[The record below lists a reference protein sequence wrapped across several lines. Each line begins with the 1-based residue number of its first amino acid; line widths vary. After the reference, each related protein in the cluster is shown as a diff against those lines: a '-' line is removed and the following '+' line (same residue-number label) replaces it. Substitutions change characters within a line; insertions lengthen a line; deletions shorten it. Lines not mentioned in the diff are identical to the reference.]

1 MKNLNEYPEIMTAKN
16 IAEYMD
22 ISYAKALH
30 MLKYSDVPCLKIGH
44 IFKVSRNVFE
54 AWLNEPNKK
63 IIA

>member
-1 MKNLNEYPEIMTAKN
+1 MKNLNEYPEIMNAKN

-30 MLKYSDVPCLKIGH
+30 MLKYSDIPCLKIGH
-44 IFKVSRNVFE
+44 IFKISKKVFE
-54 AWLNEPNKK
+54 VWLNEPGKK

>member
-1 MKNLNEYPEIMTAKN
+1 MKSIKEYPEIMTAKN
-16 IAEYMD
+16 IAEYLD

-30 MLKYSDVPCLKIGH
+30 LLKYGNLPCIKIGH

-54 AWLNEPNKK
+54 EWVNEPNKK

>member
-30 MLKYSDVPCLKIGH
+30 LLKYGNLPCIKIGH
-44 IFKVSRNVFE
+44 VFKVSRSVFS
-54 AWLNEPNKK
+54 AWVNEPNKK
-63 IIA
+63 VIA

>member
-1 MKNLNEYPEIMTAKN
+1 MQSLREYPEIMTPKN
-16 IAEYMD
+16 IAEYMN

-30 MLKYSDVPCLKIGH
+30 LLKYSTIPSIKIGH

-54 AWLNEPNKK
+54 IWLNEPNKK

>member
-1 MKNLNEYPEIMTAKN
+1 MKNLIEYPEIMTAKN

-30 MLKYSDVPCLKIGH
+30 LLKYSDIPSIRIGH
-44 IFKVSRNVFE
+44 IFKVSRKVFE
-54 AWLNEPNKK
+54 AWVTEPNKK

>member
-1 MKNLNEYPEIMTAKN
+1 MKSLSEYPEIMTARN

-30 MLKYSDVPCLKIGH
+30 LLKYGNLPCIKIGH
-44 IFKVSRNVFE
+44 VFKVSRNVFE
-54 AWLNEPNKK
+54 AWVNEPNKK

>member
-1 MKNLNEYPEIMTAKN
+1 MIKLDEYPEIMTARN

-30 MLKYSDVPCLKIGH
+30 MLKYSTLPSLRIGH